1 MKREEPLVM
10 RLSFHA
16 QLYEL
21 VRLIGY
27 DGVPEAELRETVKP
41 LVDKHGKDKMLAAAH
56 EVAQTDEKTRLV
68 TLHPNVRKICWGILG
83 PPAEHPDYDFIKHGP
98 VLAFREDIDKWKAE
112 FAAKKAAEVKPPD
125 PVKAPK
131 KKRTRKVK

>member
-10 RLSFHA
+10 RLNFHA
-16 QLYEL
+16 HLHEL

-27 DGVPEAELRETVKP
+27 GGVQESVLRETVKP